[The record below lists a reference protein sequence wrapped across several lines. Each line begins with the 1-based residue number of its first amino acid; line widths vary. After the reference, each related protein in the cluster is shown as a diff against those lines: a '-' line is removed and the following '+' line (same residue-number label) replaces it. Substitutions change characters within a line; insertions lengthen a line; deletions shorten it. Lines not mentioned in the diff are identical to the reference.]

1 VAQESEQLPVLTKWV
16 EDPTV
21 VAAVLVATTLLPQLK
36 EWVELKFINH
46 IQLSLMAL
54 VVVQEPLQV
63 HIIHHRFPQP
73 EVMLKRTILR
83 ITTI

>member
-1 VAQESEQLPVLTKWV
+1 MAQESEQLPVLTKWV
-16 EDPTV
+16 EDHMV
-21 VAAVLVATTLLPQLK
+21 VAAVLATTLLPQLK

-46 IQLSLMAL
+46 IQLSQMAL